1 MELAQKCLFWGGIK
15 VYMPGALGFDRS
27 QGGTW
32 GEFLLLLLSWE
43 TSLGRGFFCIDS
55 YFRETDKLNSPPLW
69 LKAKSMLL
77 HMKEQMLRC
86 LLNWPWA
93 SLSSKRNSNLK
104 VDLFTKWRRK
114 ITLFQVFF
122 GLLGLDTLQ
131 GCWINIVDITLTF
144 SAFHLPECWRDLLA
158 FKHWSLEQLA
168 NCHSAW
174 SEYISS
180 RQYTPHCIL
189 VSEFRNEQRIESFCS
204 HRRQLLFVH
213 SVFLTVPLQYL
224 SLIQK
229 PGGRSYYASAV
240 SSSTSTASLRLLVP
254 SNPSTRSMGRGN
266 TTVWFFSVL
275 MQLRVW
281 KGGEIGFFWINIDN
295 LSRGPN
301 SCSTYENLEKY
312 NYGSSVSLAP
322 DSICILG
329 FFCQNRWTHLQWKGK
344 RNLEKLKTN

>member
-1 MELAQKCLFWGGIK
+1 M
-15 VYMPGALGFDRS
+15 
-27 QGGTW
+27 
-32 GEFLLLLLSWE
+32 
-43 TSLGRGFFCIDS
+43 
-55 YFRETDKLNSPPLW
+55 
-69 LKAKSMLL
+69 
-77 HMKEQMLRC
+77 
-86 LLNWPWA
+86 
-93 SLSSKRNSNLK
+93 
-104 VDLFTKWRRK
+104 
-114 ITLFQVFF
+114 
-122 GLLGLDTLQ
+122 
-131 GCWINIVDITLTF
+131 
-144 SAFHLPECWRDLLA
+144 
-158 FKHWSLEQLA
+158 
-168 NCHSAW
+168 
-174 SEYISS
+174 
-180 RQYTPHCIL
+180 

-204 HRRQLLFVH
+204 HWRQHLFVH

-312 NYGSSVSLAP
+312 NYRSSVSLAP

-344 RNLEKLKTN
+344 RNLEKLKTNWMIKIEEYKSAQVEKHRVWKSDLKIPKVKRSRTVIDRLSWGCFYMIFNDWWFCA